1 MQRHL
6 LLYFLTVPVFF
17 VIDLFWIGVIAKGLY
32 QREIGSLLLDSPRWA
47 VALGFYLLYIV
58 GIVVL
63 VVLPAHST
71 GSLLEAV
78 WRGALLGLVA
88 YATYD
93 LTNLAT
99 MKGWSATVAL
109 VDMVWG
115 AVLTGVVAAASYVI
129 AGWLDV

>member
-1 MQRHL
+1 
-6 LLYFLTVPVFF
+6 VV
-17 VIDLFWIGVIAKGLY
+17 DLVWIGVVARNLY
-32 QREIGSLLLDSPRWA
+32 QGQLGPLLLDSPRWA
-47 VALGFYLLYIV
+47 VAVAFYLLYIV

-63 VVLPAHST
+63 AALPGYVN
-71 GSLLEAV
+71 GSLAEAA

-99 MKGWSATVAL
+99 LKGWSTLVTVADL
-109 VDMVWG
+109 AWG
-115 AVLTGVVAAASYVI
+115 AVLTAIVSSAAYLI